1 MARNCKESYCL
12 VLTRGSAGRPVNLS
26 FSHKALWGA
35 IVTSVG
41 LIAAFVF
48 LASQYLL
55 VPPDVASLKERYRE
69 RLAEVEAQ
77 RHKLREDIKRFRETR
92 EGMQAAL
99 ASLGR
104 RVGTM
109 QAQVTR
115 LDSLGHRV
123 VQVAGLEDGEFDF
136 SRQPAVGGP
145 DDGASG
151 FGGEFQGQDLTELA
165 RQVERLSDRVADR
178 QDQLELLQGMIDRR
192 NVRQKMRPDG
202 WPTQGGWL
210 SSNFGKRI
218 DPFSGHPAYH
228 YGVDIANRK
237 GAQVEA
243 IAPGVVTWAGERY
256 GYGKL
261 VEIDHGNGYRTR
273 YAHNQK
279 ITVDVGQRVTKGDTV
294 GKVGR
299 SGRSTGPHIHL
310 EVLRNGDQIDPREF
324 LDR

>member
-12 VLTRGSAGRPVNLS
+12 VLTRGAAGRPLHVS
-26 FSHKALWGA
+26 FSHKALWGGM
-35 IVTSVG
+35 VTALA

-48 LASQYLL
+48 LASQYFL
-55 VPPDVASLKERYRE
+55 VPPDLATLKERYQQRLDKMAAE
-69 RLAEVEAQ
+69 RQALKQ
-77 RHKLREDIKRFRETR
+77 DIKRFRETR

-99 ASLGR
+99 ESLGR
-104 RVGTM
+104 QVGTM

-115 LDSLGHRV
+115 LDSLGKRV
-123 VQVAGLEDGEFDF
+123 VRVAGLDDGEFDF

-145 DDGASG
+145 DDQAAV
-151 FGGEFQGQDLTELA
+151 GGEFRGQDLTELA
-165 RQVERLSDRVADR
+165 SQVEQLSDRIANR
-178 QDQLELLQGMIDRR
+178 QDQLGLLQGMIDRR
-192 NVRQKMRPDG
+192 HVREKMRPDG
-202 WPTQGGWL
+202 WPTDGGWL

-218 DPFSGHPAYH
+218 DPFSGRPAYH
-228 YGVDIANRK
+228 YGVDIANHK
-237 GAQVEA
+237 GSEVAA

-273 YAHNQK
+273 YAHNQA
-279 ITVDVGQRVTKGDTV
+279 VEVAVGERVTKGEVV

-310 EVLRNGDQIDPREF
+310 EVLHNGDQIDPRKF

>member
-1 MARNCKESYCL
+1 
-12 VLTRGSAGRPVNLS
+12 
-26 FSHKALWGA
+26 
-35 IVTSVG
+35 VG
-41 LIAAFVF
+41 LIAAFAF
-48 LASQYLL
+48 LVSQYFL
-55 VPPDVASLKERYRE
+55 VPPDMATLKARYQERV
-69 RLAEVEAQ
+69 AEVEAKRENLRADIQ
-77 RHKLREDIKRFRETR
+77 RFKETR

-99 ASLGR
+99 AALGR
-104 RVGTM
+104 QVGTM

-115 LDSLGHRV
+115 LDSLGQRV
-123 VQVAGLEDGEFDF
+123 VEVAGLDDGEFDF
-136 SRQPAVGGP
+136 SPQPAVGGP
-145 DDGASG
+145 DDQAG
-151 FGGEFQGQDLTELA
+151 FDGDFRGQDLTELA
-165 RQVERLSDRVADR
+165 RQVEQLSDRVADR

-202 WPTQGGWL
+202 WPTDGGWL

-228 YGVDIANRK
+228 YGVDIANHK
-237 GAQVEA
+237 GSKVEA

-256 GYGKL
+256 GYGQL

-279 ITVDVGQRVTKGDTV
+279 VLVDVGERVTKGKVV

-310 EVLRNGDQIDPREF
+310 EVLHNGDQIDPRKF